1 MERVTRSL
9 PIDGPLDLKAT
20 LRPLHGVFAD
30 DGWWLT
36 ARTAEGSGSLRIRR
50 TRKQLIGEAWGDG
63 APWLID
69 RLAPIGGLA
78 DDPASFHTDHPIVG
92 ELHRRH
98 PGWHFGRTDLVF
110 DALVHGIVE
119 QKVTG
124 HEAHAAMQGLR
135 SRFGD
140 PAPGPNPRLRL
151 PPEPMRM
158 AEAPYWVYHEL
169 HLEKRR
175 ADVLRRVAALAGA
188 IDGLREVP
196 PAKAEE
202 VLLGFRGVGVWT
214 VSKTLAVSH
223 GDPDQVDV
231 GDFHL
236 KHMVVHHLIG
246 RDRGTDEEMLDLLEP
261 FRPHRGR
268 VARLIHTMGHAP
280 KFGPRVALRDITRM

>member
-1 MERVTRSL
+1 MDPVTRSL
-9 PIDGPLDLKAT
+9 PIEVPLDLKAT

-30 DGWWLT
+30 DGWWLA
-36 ARTAEGSGSLRIRR
+36 ARTPDGSGSLRVMR
-50 TRKQLIGEAWGDG
+50 TREELRGEAWGEG
-63 APWLID
+63 AQWLID
-69 RLAPIGGLA
+69 RLAAIAGLA
-78 DDPASFHTDHPIVG
+78 DEPTSFQTDHPIVG

-98 PGWHFGRTDLVF
+98 PGWRFGRTDLVF

-124 HEAHAAMQGLR
+124 HEAQAAMRALR
-135 SRFGD
+135 ARFGD
-140 PAPGPNPRLRL
+140 PAPGPHSRLRL
-151 PPEPMRM
+151 PADPVRM
-158 AEAPYWVYHEL
+158 AEAPYWAYHEL

-175 ADVLRRVAALAGA
+175 ADVLRRVAASADAVDGWNDLPAARAGE
-188 IDGLREVP
+188 R
-196 PAKAEE
+196 
-202 VLLGFRGVGVWT
+202 LLGFAGIGVWT

-223 GDPDQVDV
+223 GDADQLDV

-236 KHMVVHHLIG
+236 KHMVVHHLTG
-246 RDRGTDEEMLDLLEP
+246 RDRGTDEEMLELLEP

>member
-1 MERVTRSL
+1 MEPVTHSL
-9 PIDGPLDLKAT
+9 PIEVPLDLKAT
-20 LRPLHGVFAD
+20 LRPLHGLFAD
-30 DGWWLT
+30 DGWWLA
-36 ARTAEGSGSLRIRR
+36 ARTPDGPGSLRIRR
-50 TRKQLIGEAWGDG
+50 TREELLGDAWGEG
-63 APWLID
+63 ASWLLQ
-69 RLAPIGGLA
+69 RLGPIAGLG
-78 DDPASFHTDHPIVG
+78 DDQSSFDTDHPIIG

-98 PGWHFGRTDLVF
+98 PGWRFGRTDLVF

-124 HEAHAAMQGLR
+124 HEAHAAMRGLR

-140 PAPGPNPRLRL
+140 VAPGPHALLRL
-151 PPEPMRM
+151 APDPVRM

-175 ADVLRRVAALAGA
+175 ADVLRLVAASAGT

-196 PAKAEE
+196 PIRAQEL
-202 VLLGFRGVGVWT
+202 LLGLSGVGVWT

-236 KHMVVHHLIG
+236 KHMVVHHLTG
-246 RDRGTDEEMLDLLEP
+246 KDRGTDEEMLDLLEP

-280 KFGPRVALRDITRM
+280 KFGPRIARRDITRT